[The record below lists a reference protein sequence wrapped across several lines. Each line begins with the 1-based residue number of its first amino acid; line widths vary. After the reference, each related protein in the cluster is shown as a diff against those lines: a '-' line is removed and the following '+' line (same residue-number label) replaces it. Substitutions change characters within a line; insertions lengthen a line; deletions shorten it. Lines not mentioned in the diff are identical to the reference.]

1 MSEAAVL
8 DELRVGGIT
17 LTGITRGGVETCV
30 MVKELGLMFDVG
42 MCPPGALKFPTIL
55 VSHGHADHLGGL
67 PYLVSQHGLMSS
79 PPPVVHMPEEVV
91 APMQQILAAWSQI
104 EGFTLQADLRGHAPG
119 ARVLVGRDLT
129 ALALRTSHRVASL
142 AWVVERTTHR
152 LRAELVGREPRE
164 IAALRAAGEVITD
177 PHVEPILCVTGDTR
191 IELFD
196 EHEIVRRCKVL
207 VHEVTS
213 WDDRRDVE
221 VTRKWGHTHLDE
233 VVARAEQFTG
243 EALVLVHRSMRHTR
257 GEAEALVRARF
268 PAAMQDRVHV
278 FGR

>member
-1 MSEAAVL
+1 MSESAVL
-8 DELRVGGIT
+8 DELRVGGLT
-17 LTGITRGGVETCV
+17 LTGITRGGIETCV
-30 MVKELGLMFDVG
+30 MVKELGVMFDVG

-79 PPPVVHMPEEVV
+79 PPPVVHMPEEIV
-91 APMQQILAAWSQI
+91 APIRQILACWSQI
-104 EGFTLQADLRGHAPG
+104 EDFELKADLRGHPPG
-119 ARVLVGRDLT
+119 ARVPVGRDLT
-129 ALALRTSHRVASL
+129 ALALRTSHRVPSL
-142 AWVVERTTHR
+142 AWVIERTSHR
-152 LRAELVGREPRE
+152 LRAEFVGREPRE

-177 PHVEPILCVTGDTR
+177 PHSEPILCVTGDTR

-196 EHEIVRRCKVL
+196 EQEIVRRCRVL

-213 WDDRRDVE
+213 WDDRRDAA
-221 VTRKWGHTHLDE
+221 VTRRWGHTHLDE
-233 VVARAEQFTG
+233 IVARAEQFTG

-257 GEAEALVRARF
+257 GEAEALVRERF
-268 PAAMQDRVHV
+268 PAAMQGRVHV

>member
-1 MSEAAVL
+1 MSEAATL
-8 DELRVGGIT
+8 DELRVGGLT
-17 LTGITRGGVETCV
+17 FTGITRGGIETCL
-30 MVKELGLMFDVG
+30 MVKDLGLMFDVG
-42 MCPPGALKFPTIL
+42 MCPPGALKYPTIL

-79 PPPVVHMPEEVV
+79 PPPVVHMPEEIV
-91 APMQQILAAWSQI
+91 APIEQILACWSQI
-104 EGFTLQADLRGHAPG
+104 EDFTLKADLRGHKPG
-119 ARVLVGRDLT
+119 ARVPVGRDLT
-129 ALALRTSHRVASL
+129 ALALRTSHRVPSL
-142 AWVVERTTHR
+142 AWVIERTSHR
-152 LRAELVGREPRE
+152 LRPEFVGREPRE

-177 PHVEPILCVTGDTR
+177 AHVEPILCVTGDTR

-196 EHEIVRRCKVL
+196 EHEVVRRCKVL

-213 WDDRRDVE
+213 WDDRRDAA

-233 VVARAEQFTG
+233 VVLRAEQFTG

-257 GEAEALVRARF
+257 AEAEELVRTRF
-268 PAAMQDRVHV
+268 PAAMQGRVHV